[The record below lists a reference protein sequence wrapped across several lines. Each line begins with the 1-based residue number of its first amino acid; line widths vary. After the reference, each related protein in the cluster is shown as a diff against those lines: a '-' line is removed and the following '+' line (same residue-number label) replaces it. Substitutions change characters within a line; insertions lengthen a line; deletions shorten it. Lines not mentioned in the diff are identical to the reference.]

1 MIEFLDWIRSTMV
14 FKNNEDLRL
23 QLEKD
28 KLTCQKLIES

>member
-1 MIEFLDWIRSTMV
+1 LDWIRPILI

-28 KLTCQKLIES
+28 KLACQKLIGN